1 MKKMTKQNHR
11 DNNGKQRPRANRT
24 KHQVENI
31 TLTNRKE
38 KNTMT
43 KQELEIRY
51 KVLEERME
59 RIYELCKKYTGISN
73 GAETIGE
80 IEANCDPDIIEQII
94 NWRI

>member
-1 MKKMTKQNHR
+1 
-11 DNNGKQRPRANRT
+11 
-24 KHQVENI
+24 
-31 TLTNRKE
+31 
-38 KNTMT
+38 MT

-80 IEANCDPDIIEQII
+80 IEANCDPDIIGPQD
-94 NWRI
+94 RICGALAER

>member
-11 DNNGKQRPRANRT
+11 DNKL
-24 KHQVENI
+24 ENI

-73 GAETIGE
+73 GSL
-80 IEANCDPDIIEQII
+80 
-94 NWRI
+94 

>member
-1 MKKMTKQNHR
+1 
-11 DNNGKQRPRANRT
+11 
-24 KHQVENI
+24 
-31 TLTNRKE
+31 
-38 KNTMT
+38 MT

-80 IEANCDPDIIEQII
+80 IEANSDPDIIEQII
-94 NWRI
+94 NWRKKKKIKRGAQAPLRL